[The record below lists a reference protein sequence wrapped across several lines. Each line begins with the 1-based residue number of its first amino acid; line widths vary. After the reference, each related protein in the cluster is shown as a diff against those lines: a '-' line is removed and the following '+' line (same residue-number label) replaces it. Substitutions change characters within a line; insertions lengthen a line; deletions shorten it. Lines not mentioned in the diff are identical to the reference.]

1 MYKFKSHGKSYI
13 SSNNLILMGHKEF
26 EVFDLDKGVSLFIDK
41 TPFNNQRRR
50 LSHICVNEKIN
61 TVVLISFDSDFAIY
75 KIDFKNKT
83 VEKVMAYNQKKRLYC
98 CDASNVWMDSQ
109 YVYAIIDQDK
119 GEIIRRISFDG
130 SFTDLTLNEH
140 HFITNLFS
148 IRNDLFVKT
157 NDYRLFLFDKDGFD
171 SGNPFKPFIPNKPT
185 NSVIGDDYLNPFIIV
200 SYNKGSLDFYRNNES
215 KPFYSIGCPK
225 VPEENYYTNE
235 RIEIIDG
242 QPVVAVTHEEVVG
255 KGKYSLPIYKI
266 KIEISYDNVTKT
278 IDVGIGDRINPPSF
292 NNEWISYYSCGKDAM
307 IVVPI
312 K

>member
-1 MYKFKSHGKSYI
+1 MYKFKSYGKSYI

-26 EVFDLDKGVSLFIDK
+26 EVFDLDKGTSLFIDK
-41 TPFNNQRRR
+41 VPFDNQRRR
-50 LSHICVNEKIN
+50 LSHICVNEKLNI
-61 TVVLISFDSDFAIY
+61 VVLISFDSDFAIY

-98 CDASNVWMDSQ
+98 CDASNVWMDNQ
-109 YVYAIIDQDK
+109 YVYAIIDLDK

-140 HFITNLFS
+140 HFITNLFK

-185 NSVIGDDYLNPFIIV
+185 NSVIGDDYLNPCIIV
-200 SYNKGSLDFYRNNES
+200 SYNKGSLEFYRNNENN
-215 KPFYSIGCPK
+215 PFHSFEWPK
-225 VPEENYYTNE
+225 IPEENYYIYVNIAIVDE
-235 RIEIIDG
+235 
-242 QPVVAVTHEEVVG
+242 QPVIAVTHKEVVG
-255 KGKYSLPIYKI
+255 NGKYFLPIYKC
-266 KIEISYDNVTKT
+266 KIEISYDDITKT
-278 IDVGIGDRINPPSF
+278 IDLGTGEEPNPPSF
-292 NNEWISYYSCGKDAM
+292 NKEWISYYSCRKNAM